1 MSKKSGYSMS
11 NALGKI
17 ESRIYLLRN
26 KRVMLDRDLSAL
38 YGVKTQ
44 VLNQAVKR
52 NLHRFPED
60 FMFQLKLE
68 EYEIL
73 KSHFVTSSW
82 GGARRALPYAF
93 TEEGVAM
100 LSGVLNSKMAIQ
112 VHIQIIRTFTR
123 TRESVATYK
132 DLWSKIN
139 EIEKKYDQQF
149 QVVFKAIKMLL
160 DDKPKQ
166 GPPQRF

>member
-44 VLNQAVKR
+44 ALNQAVKR

-73 KSHFVTSSW
+73 KSQFVTSSW

-160 DDKPKQ
+160 DDKPK
-166 GPPQRF
+166 